1 MLVVSTPCT
10 SSSEAGSPT
19 VGGVCCRKVDNGGGM
34 ATESENSDVNGMP
47 LYEQQKERR
56 NQIRPTCWVWAYS
69 VSRAVEHV
77 TGRWG

>member
-34 ATESENSDVNGMP
+34 ATESENSDVNDNRCMNN
-47 LYEQQKERR
+47 KRR
-56 NQIRPTCWVWAYS
+56 GETR
-69 VSRAVEHV
+69 
-77 TGRWG
+77 